1 MPSFLNFLNDKEQK
15 RVRDAKAQEKNQQYV
30 VDLPAGLLVE
40 GGNQK
45 IIHRQLFKLTPI
57 VRKRIVSFEA
67 RVCSRKCK
75 ALIVEL
81 GTSLT

>member
-45 IIHRQLFKLTPI
+45 INHRQLFKLTP
-57 VRKRIVSFEA
+57 VLKTE
-67 RVCSRKCK
+67 
-75 ALIVEL
+75 
-81 GTSLT
+81 